1 MENFIKEN
9 DYETSFDAL
18 VDFINHLPKAR
29 VKMINPARY
38 VLMMHTSSQ
47 LTKML
52 RKHNPEGEITIE
64 LNETLN
70 LGSISVELDTLTIDE
85 PLAFADMIYKADNFE
100 VYPLTNGK
108 IRFDITFQGVLKSI
122 V

>member
-1 MENFIKEN
+1 MENYFEEN
-9 DYETSFDAL
+9 NYETTFDAL
-18 VDFINHLPKAR
+18 VDFINCLPKAT

-52 RKHNPEGEITIE
+52 RKHNPEGEITME
-64 LNETLN
+64 LNEMLN
-70 LGSISVELDTLTIDE
+70 LGSISVELDALTIDD

-122 V
+122 A